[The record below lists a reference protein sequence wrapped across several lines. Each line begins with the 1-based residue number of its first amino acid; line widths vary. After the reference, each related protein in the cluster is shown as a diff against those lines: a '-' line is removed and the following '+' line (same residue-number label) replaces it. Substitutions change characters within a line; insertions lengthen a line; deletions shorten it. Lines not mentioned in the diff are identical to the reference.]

1 MTLTADIT
9 ALTVD
14 MTLTV
19 DIALTIDNRHE
30 FTEKNLTIDIMTLT
44 GDITVTKCTYFEV
57 DSDQKC

>member
-19 DIALTIDNRHE
+19 DIALAIDNRHE
-30 FTEKNLTIDIMTLT
+30 FTEKKLDYRHHDFDR
-44 GDITVTKCTYFEV
+44 GHY
-57 DSDQKC
+57 SDKMHLL

>member
-1 MTLTADIT
+1 MIAASGESHLDSRH
-9 ALTVD
+9 D
-14 MTLTV
+14 FDSGHCV
-19 DIALTIDNRHE
+19 DIE

>member
-1 MTLTADIT
+1 
-9 ALTVD
+9 

-19 DIALTIDNRHE
+19 DIALTLSSQK
-30 FTEKNLTIDIMTLT
+30 KNLTIDIMTLT